1 MVSKYRVPIS
11 ILKKA
16 VLVGCNTVS
25 GWDCDELTFDNVRL
39 WCHLDWICV
48 TTQPYNTQVTDVAPN
63 LHFPHLH
70 RTQIYANPRFTPD
83 PNLHKP
89 RFTRTHI
96 YTAQIYTN
104 PFSHIDSKKLKFTQP
119 NFTQKHKFTQNF
131 FFKFCS
137 NYIK

>member
-1 MVSKYRVPIS
+1 MVSKYRIPIS

-70 RTQIYANPRFTPD
+70 RTQIYTNPRFTPD

-89 RFTRTHI
+89 RFTRERDPYLHSPDLHKSI
-96 YTAQIYTN
+96 SVHRFQKTAIMQIRVFN
-104 PFSHIDSKKLKFTQP
+104 PF
-119 NFTQKHKFTQNF
+119 
-131 FFKFCS
+131 
-137 NYIK
+137 